1 MTKQLIDRYEVIKY
15 IESISHPCQIPEI
28 VKKINNLP
36 IESQWIP
43 VSDKYPPDNT
53 YVLAII
59 GHNQNVV
66 H

>member
-1 MTKQLIDRYEVIKY
+1 MTNLIDRDEVIKY

-43 VSDKYPPDNT
+43 RNEKLPNKGR
-53 YVLAII
+53 YVLLKMSDE
-59 GHNQNVV
+59 
-66 H
+66 